1 MLPAEDWFGMAE
13 LVCEEKYAV
22 QTCVLLATCRL
33 RMIWWFGR
41 WCAIDTRL
49 GPGAFVLGDETARA
63 PAVDGDN
70 QALIRNSD
78 DKTARSFALDITR
91 YPFPKAWNDLG

>member
-1 MLPAEDWFGMAE
+1 M
-13 LVCEEKYAV
+13 
-22 QTCVLLATCRL
+22 LLAACRL

-41 WCAIDTRL
+41 WCVIDTRL

-70 QALIRNSD
+70 QALTRNSD
-78 DKTARSFALDITR
+78 DKTASSFGLDVNTVP
-91 YPFPKAWNDLG
+91 PFPKR